1 MKDPKMKPDV
11 RNSNIY
17 DFVLSNNQEKKL
29 KQTTL
34 DTIIMDNNNNIK
46 KIDSEN
52 KLEQNN
58 NSENNCNNNH
68 LKIRRKIVVKKRR
81 KARRIFKRKRGIKRC
96 KKIKKFMKS
105 YPKIIN
111 KTEKATNINN
121 ETNDNLKSI
130 KIRELYDDNYL
141 NDYDPDIQNNNLYPK
156 LNFYISCQ
164 SVSES
169 DKDLSSAS
177 LSDDNSYKINNTK

>member
-1 MKDPKMKPDV
+1 MKDPKIKPDV

-17 DFVLSNNQEKKL
+17 DFVLSNNQDKKI

-34 DTIIMDNNNNIK
+34 DTMILDNDNNIK

-52 KLEQNN
+52 KLEQND
-58 NSENNCNNNH
+58 NSENNCNNH

-81 KARRIFKRKRGIKRC
+81 RTRKIFKRKRGIKRSR
-96 KKIKKFMKS
+96 KIKKFVKTYS
-105 YPKIIN
+105 KIVN
-111 KTEKATNINN
+111 KTEKATNIDK
-121 ETNDNLKSI
+121 ETNENIKSI
-130 KIRELYDDNYL
+130 KVRELYDDNYL

-156 LNFYISCQ
+156 LNFYISCE

-177 LSDDNSYKINNTK
+177 LSDDNSYKIDNAK